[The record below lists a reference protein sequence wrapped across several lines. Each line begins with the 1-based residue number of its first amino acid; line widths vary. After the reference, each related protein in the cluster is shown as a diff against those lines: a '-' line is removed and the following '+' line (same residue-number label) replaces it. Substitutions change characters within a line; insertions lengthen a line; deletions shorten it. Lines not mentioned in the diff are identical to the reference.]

1 MTRNQRLP
9 LVAAAGTAAIV
20 ALASCGTFGGEDPED
35 QDAGPPADAPSL
47 ANEHGGFLLTSPS
60 EISPEGR
67 SDAPHVVIFSDP
79 ACPAC
84 AQMEAAFHS
93 DLDQWLT
100 DGDITLEYR
109 SVAFVSDYSEAAA
122 NAFACVAEESPENY
136 FSYVGQVTAER
147 SEVEELS
154 EQELADRAE
163 SHEAD
168 IEQCLSDGTFDGF
181 VDDTTQAAL
190 NEADIEGTPT
200 VLIDGEEVPED
211 EFMNLDQ
218 YVTAAVSE

>member
-1 MTRNQRLP
+1 MPRNQNPSLP
-9 LVAAAGTAAIV
+9 AAAGTAAV
-20 ALASCGTFGGEDPED
+20 LALASCGTFGGETSEA

-60 EISPEGR
+60 EISPEGQ
-67 SDAPHVVIFSDP
+67 SDAPHVLIFSDP

-93 DLDQWLT
+93 DLEQWLT

-109 SVAFVSDYSEAAA
+109 SVAFVSDYSKAAT
-122 NAFACVAEESPENY
+122 NAFACMAEESPENY

-147 SEVEELS
+147 TEVDELS
-154 EQELADRAE
+154 EQDLADRAE
-163 SHEAD
+163 SHGAD
-168 IEQCLSDGTFDGF
+168 IGQCLSDGTFEGF

-190 NEADIEGTPT
+190 NEAGIEGTPT
-200 VLIDGEEVPED
+200 VLIDGEEVPGD

-218 YVTAAVSE
+218 HVTAADSE